1 MAQSSTN
8 IRALTGFKD
17 ILPADVAAWQH
28 VEAIARQVAGSFG
41 YHEIRTP
48 VLEASDVYHRGVGET
63 SDVVQK
69 ETYTFTDRDGS
80 SVTLRPEGTAG
91 AARAVI
97 EAGLLN
103 DQGARVKVYY
113 IASNFRHERPQKG
126 RLRQH
131 HQFGIEAYG
140 VPSPEQDVECILLQL
155 AFYQKCG
162 VRDLSLV
169 VNSLGDRESKQRYR
183 DTLVAFFT
191 PKAGELSEDSQRR
204 LTTNPLRIL
213 DSKDPRDVKAR
224 EGVPSPADSLSEKS
238 KGHIDRVVDL
248 LNKAG
253 VAFKVDPT
261 LVRGFDYYT
270 DTLWE
275 VTAGGLGSQAA
286 IGGGGRYD
294 NLVEILGGRPTPAV
308 GFGSGLERLLL
319 ALEGQGVQLPIERRP
334 LVWLAHHGDSA
345 REFNLSLANHLRQ
358 SDIATDLDVSGR
370 GMKGQLKLADREKAR
385 WCVVVGDDE
394 LAKGVV
400 QLKDLAA
407 HTQQTVEQAKLLPV
421 LSDLINR
428 G

>member
-1 MAQSSTN
+1 MASTPS

-48 VLEASDVYHRGVGET
+48 VLEDSAVYHRGVGET

-103 DQGARVKVYY
+103 DQGARVKVFY

-191 PKAGELSEDSQRR
+191 PKASELSEDSQRR

-224 EGVPSPADSLSEKS
+224 DGVPSPADSLSEKS
-238 KGHIDRVVDL
+238 KAHIDRVVDL

-294 NLVEILGGRPTPAV
+294 NLVEILGGKPTPAV

-334 LVWLAHHGDSA
+334 LVWLAHHGDVA

-358 SDIATDLDVSGR
+358 ADIATDLDVSGR
-370 GMKGQLKLADREKAR
+370 AMKAQLKMADREKAR

-394 LAKGVV
+394 LTKGVV

>member
-1 MAQSSTN
+1 MAQPTTV
-8 IRALTGFKD
+8 RALTGFKD
-17 ILPADVAAWQH
+17 TLPAESAKWQH
-28 VEAIARQVAGSFG
+28 VEGIARDVAAAFG
-41 YHEIRTP
+41 YREIRTP
-48 VLEASDVYHRGVGET
+48 VLESTDVYHRGVGET

-91 AARAVI
+91 VVRAVI
-97 EAGLLN
+97 EAGYLN
-103 DQGARVKVYY
+103 DQGARVKCFY
-113 IASNFRHERPQKG
+113 ISSNFRHERPQKG

-131 HQFGIEAYG
+131 HQFGVEAFG
-140 VPSPEQDVECILLQL
+140 VGSPEQDVECILLQL
-155 AFYQKCG
+155 AFYERCG
-162 VRDLSLV
+162 VRDLSLA
-169 VNSLGDRESKQRYR
+169 VNSLGDKESKQRYR
-183 DTLVAFFT
+183 DALVAFLS
-191 PKAGELSEDSQRR
+191 PKQAELSEDSQRR
-204 LTTNPLRIL
+204 LSTNPLRIL

-224 EGVPSPADSLSEKS
+224 AGVPSPADSLSDKS
-238 KGHIDRVVDL
+238 KAHFDRVVEL
-248 LNKAG
+248 LTKAG

-261 LVRGFDYYT
+261 LVRGFDYYS

-294 NLVEILGGRPTPAV
+294 NLVEQLGGKPTPGV

-319 ALEGQGVQLPIERRP
+319 ALEGQGVELPVAKRP
-334 LVWLAHHGDSA
+334 LVWLAHHGDTA
-345 REFNLSLANHLRQ
+345 REYNLGLANRLRAAG
-358 SDIATDLDVSGR
+358 IATDLDLTGR
-370 GMKGQLKLADREKAR
+370 AMKAQLKLADREAAR

-407 HTQQTVEQAKLLPV
+407 HSQQTVEQEKLVAV
-421 LSDLINR
+421 LSDLANR